1 MSISMF
7 KAHPNKAG
15 MTYFEHMLL
24 SLRFSFMLFVAS
36 IQAFIHALFPFSFET
51 STSDVIKRIDT
62 IMVKMGCKKEKQCTE
77 NFINMIMH

>member
-36 IQAFIHALFPFSFET
+36 IQAFSFET